1 MDINLVVMVGSLAAA
16 PELREFDSGARLL
29 RLLVTVRTAEPR
41 KRVDVI
47 PVTLWDPPA
56 ELLAAD
62 LERGRRVWVCGGA
75 QRRFWEAKE
84 GRRNRVEIVAEHVVA
99 RPVAEDEPAE
109 NG

>member
-1 MDINLVVMVGSLAAA
+1 MDINLVVMTGSLAAV

-29 RLLVTVRTAEPR
+29 RLLVTVRATEPR

-47 PVTLWDPPA
+47 PVTLWDPPPD
-56 ELLAAD
+56 LLAEK

-84 GRRNRVEIVAEHVVA
+84 GRRNRVEIVAEHVLA
-99 RPVAEDEPAE
+99 RPVLDDQSE
-109 NG
+109 G

>member
-1 MDINLVVMVGSLAAA
+1 MDINLVVVAGTLAAT

-29 RLLVTVRTAEPR
+29 RLLVTVRTPEPH

-56 ELLAAD
+56 ELVAGNP
-62 LERGRRVWVCGGA
+62 ERGRRVWVCGGV

-84 GRRNRVEIVAEHVVA
+84 GRRNRV
-99 RPVAEDEPAE
+99 
-109 NG
+109 

>member
-1 MDINLVVMVGSLAAA
+1 MDINLVVMAGTLAAT

-29 RLLVTVRTAEPR
+29 RLLVTVRSSEPR

-56 ELLAAD
+56 ELLAQDPA
-62 LERGRRVWVCGGA
+62 RGRRVWVCGGA

-84 GRRNRVEIVAEHVVA
+84 GRRNRVEVVA
-99 RPVAEDEPAE
+99 DHVELRPGIETDEKADD
-109 NG
+109 